1 MFFFLAQMESRKA
14 LSAIERGEE
23 LKHAAVPSNLPKQ
36 VSEESLAETRW
47 PQAVFAHQVFEL

>member
-1 MFFFLAQMESRKA
+1 MESRKA